1 MAWIRH
7 TYEWSGLTLWYC
19 PIIFQVKF
27 EVFPVYGMK
36 SCGGR
41 DIAPLIIENW
51 WRWVRCFGRKSPRF
65 PLSRKWKWVG
75 RTAGSDVSLE
85 MKICC
90 PCREL
95 NHDYAL
101 IQPVIWSLY
110 PLRCLGSHFPRCLKN
125 VLEIFSV
132 WGGIWSRDITTVLW
146 NLVSVRSVFLCL
158 EYYAWGCINGVEVKF
173 YEVKGCG
180 LKWCFEIYASSTS
193 PAWENVLVT

>member
-1 MAWIRH
+1 
-7 TYEWSGLTLWYC
+7 
-19 PIIFQVKF
+19 
-27 EVFPVYGMK
+27 MK
-36 SCGGR
+36 SYGRR
-41 DIAPLIIENW
+41 DIAPLIIEKR

-65 PLSRKWKWVG
+65 PLSRNWNWMG

-132 WGGIWSRDITTVLW
+132 WGGIWSRDLTTLLW

-158 EYYAWGCINGVEVKF
+158 EYYAWRCINGVEVKF
-173 YEVKGCG
+173 YAVKGCG
-180 LKWCFEIYASSTS
+180 LKWGFEIYASSLPLRGKMCLLHNWRVARWGFTES
-193 PAWENVLVT
+193 PTFWSGRGFGCFVGDLQLK